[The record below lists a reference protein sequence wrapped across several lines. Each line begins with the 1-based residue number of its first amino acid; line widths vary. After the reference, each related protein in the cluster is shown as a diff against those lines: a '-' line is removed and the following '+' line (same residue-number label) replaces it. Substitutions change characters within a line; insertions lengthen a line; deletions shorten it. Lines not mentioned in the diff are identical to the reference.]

1 MAHERPEPKPFPVSP
16 DFIVDWPN
24 PEDSHKP
31 WMYDKMHAPE
41 PITPMTGWISANPW
55 TEGTAIGFKNAGQP
69 ITLMTDRFNTYYF
82 NAAVPTV
89 PPEGM
94 EEAGAHAEATLKALL
109 PTFGD
114 LWENEWLPRV
124 KAHHDYWSAFDLEGA
139 SDEELLAHM
148 DETFVRYADLWDIHF
163 HVAIPF
169 LAASSMFADMYRDL
183 FEGSTDLDA
192 FGLVKADHNISLEVG
207 YQLWDIAQ
215 KYKDMPSVANPIR
228 TKSTNAAMSSFVGTV
243 EGRQFL
249 EELQALLNEYGQ
261 RSDGVIE
268 LASPS
273 WTEDPTPA
281 LTAIRENMAP
291 NAKDPRANHDKQI
304 KERDAATAA
313 VREKLANHPD
323 EVKGAF
329 EMFLNAGREGSRI
342 QEDHNFWIDQGGL
355 HHVRQVLLALGD
367 RLAAKGVIADR
378 GDVFYLVPD
387 EVRAGINDGGDFQ
400 QQITDE
406 KANMEKWAKISPPP
420 FIGTDYGPPPDNPV
434 GKAIGRFFGGPPRIS
449 EEADLVTGIPVSPGV
464 ARGTARIIMNIQQ
477 GTRLKQGDILV
488 APTTAPPWTP
498 LFGIAAAVVTDVGGA
513 LSHCGIVAREYGI
526 PCVGGTIVATTKI
539 PDGAMIEVDGTAG
552 EVRIL
557 SS

>member
-1 MAHERPEPKPFPVSP
+1 MSDAHPEPKPFPLPP
-16 DFIVDWPN
+16 DFPVAWPN
-24 PEDSHKP
+24 PEDLHKP
-31 WMYDKMHAPE
+31 WMYDRMHAPE
-41 PITPMTGWISANPW
+41 PITPMTGWLAANPW
-55 TEGTAIGFKNAGQP
+55 SEGTARGFKNAGQP
-69 ITLMTDRFNTYYF
+69 ITLMCDRFNTYYF

-94 EEAGAHAEATLKALL
+94 EEAGKHAEATLKALL
-109 PTFGD
+109 PVFHER
-114 LWENEWLPRV
+114 WENEWLPRV
-124 KAHHDYWSAFDLEGA
+124 KAHHDFWSAFDLEAA

-148 DETFVRYADLWDIHF
+148 DDAFERYADLWDIHF
-163 HVAIPF
+163 HVGVGF
-169 LAASSMFADMYRDL
+169 LSGVSMFVDMYLDL
-183 FEGSTDLDA
+183 FEGTSELDA
-192 FGLVKADHNISLEVG
+192 YGLIKADHNISLEVG
-207 YQLWDIAQ
+207 YQLWDLAQ
-215 KYKDMPSVANPIR
+215 KYKDKSSVANPIR
-228 TKSTNAAMSSFVGTV
+228 TKSTNAALSSFVGTE
-243 EGRQFL
+243 EGREFL
-249 EELQALLNEYGQ
+249 AELRGLMDTYGH

-268 LASPS
+268 ISDPS

-281 LTAIRENMAP
+281 LTAIRENMA
-291 NAKDPRANHDKQI
+291 AGARDPRANHTEQI

-313 VREKLANHPD
+313 ARAKLVNHPD

-355 HHVRQVLLALGD
+355 HHLRHIFLAFGD
-367 RLAAKGVIADR
+367 RLAAKGVIAHR

-387 EVRAGINDGGDFQ
+387 TVRSGLLNGGDFK

-406 KANMEKWAKISPPP
+406 KAEMEKWSSVVCPP

-434 GKAIGRFFGGPPRIS
+434 GRAIGRFFGGPPNIS
-449 EEADLVTGIPVSPGV
+449 EVTDLVTGTPVSAGV
-464 ARGTARIIMNIQQ
+464 ARGTARVIMNLQE
-477 GTRLKQGDILV
+477 GTRLKQGEILV

-526 PCVGGTIVATTKI
+526 PCVGGTAIATVKI
-539 PDGAMIEVDGTAG
+539 PDGATIEVDGTAG

-557 SS
+557 S

>member
-1 MAHERPEPKPFPVSP
+1 MAHEQPEPKPFPLP
-16 DFIVDWPN
+16 PHFPVDWSN
-24 PEDSHKP
+24 PEDEKKA
-31 WMYDKMHAPE
+31 WMYDRSHAAA
-41 PITPMTGWISANPW
+41 PITPMTGWVAANPW
-55 TEGTAIGFKNAGQP
+55 TEGTARGFKNAGQP
-69 ITLMTDRFNTYYF
+69 ISLFCDRFNTYYF
-82 NAAVPTV
+82 NSPHPTV
-89 PPEGM
+89 PPEEM
-94 EEAGAHAEATLKALL
+94 EEAGLHAEATLKALH
-109 PTFGD
+109 PVFND
-114 LWENEWLPRV
+114 RWENEWLPRV
-124 KAHHDYWSAFDLEGA
+124 MAHHEVWISFDLEGA
-139 SDEELLAHM
+139 SHAELLAHM
-148 DETFVRYADLWDIHF
+148 DDSFERYADLWDIHF
-163 HVAIPF
+163 HVSVPVLVAI
-169 LAASSMFADMYRDL
+169 SMFVDMYLDL
-183 FEGSTDLDA
+183 FEGSSELDA
-192 FGLVKADHNISLEVG
+192 LELLKVDHNLSLEVG
-207 YQLWDIAQ
+207 YQLWDLAQ
-215 KYKDMPSVANPIR
+215 KYKDTPSVANPIR

-249 EELQALLNEYGQ
+249 EDLKALLNEYG
-261 RSDGVIE
+261 RRADGVIE

-291 NAKDPRANHDKQI
+291 NAKDPRANHDEQI
-304 KERDAATAA
+304 KERDAVIAA
-313 VREKLANHPD
+313 AREKLANHPD
-323 EVKGAF
+323 DAKGAF
-329 EMFLNAGREGSRI
+329 EMFLAAGRSGSQV

-387 EVRAGINDGGDFQ
+387 TVRSGILDGGDFQ
-400 QQITDE
+400 QQIADE
-406 KANMEKWAKISPPP
+406 KTEMEKWAKISPPP

-434 GKAIGRFFGGPPRIS
+434 GKAIGRFFGGPPSIS
-449 EEADLVTGIPVSPGV
+449 EEADLVTGTPVSAGV

-513 LSHCGIVAREYGI
+513 LSHCGVVAREYGI
-526 PCVGGTIVATTKI
+526 PCVGGTVVATTKI